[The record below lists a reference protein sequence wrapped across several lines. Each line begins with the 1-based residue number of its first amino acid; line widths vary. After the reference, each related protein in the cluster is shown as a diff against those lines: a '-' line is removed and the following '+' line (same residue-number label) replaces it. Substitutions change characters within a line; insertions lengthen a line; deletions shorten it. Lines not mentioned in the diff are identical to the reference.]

1 MDTTVI
7 DNAPMASAVI
17 NSAVKVSEVILVA
30 VDPSRNFHPA
40 LERVIVNASLRNK
53 KPRLHLFIAVDVNA
67 SKINPANDNIYPS
80 LASLN
85 KLVQSVEAQGLNCET
100 ELYWAE
106 QWQQGM
112 LDAAKRIKA
121 DLIVMTDHSNVSRN
135 IFLAD
140 SKWQL
145 LRQAKR
151 PVMLVRGGASGRRES
166 ILAAVNMQATDEQHK
181 ILNRRI
187 LAVGKQMAKQYKA
200 EFHVVN
206 AYQDSMRYPDRG
218 ELVREAGMD
227 TANVHVKKG
236 SPESVIAETAA
247 AIAADVVVIGTMAR
261 KGVMDSIRGHTSER
275 VLNNLQFQDVLTIN

>member
-1 MDTTVI
+1 M
-7 DNAPMASAVI
+7 
-17 NSAVKVSEVILVA
+17 KSEVILVA

-40 LERVIVNASLRNK
+40 LERVIVNASLRKK
-53 KPRLHLFIAVDVNA
+53 KPRLHLFIAVDANA
-67 SKINPANDNIYPS
+67 SKLNLGNENLYPS
-80 LASLN
+80 LAVLN
-85 KLVQSVEAQGLNCET
+85 TLVQSVEAQGLICDT

-106 QWQQGM
+106 HWQQGM

-135 IFLAD
+135 VFLAD
-140 SKWQL
+140 SKWML

-151 PVMLVRGGASGRRES
+151 PVMLVRSGASGRRES
-166 ILAAVNMQATDEQHK
+166 ILAAVNMQATDEDHK
-181 ILNRRI
+181 ILNSRI
-187 LAVGKQMAKQYKA
+187 LAAGRLMAQQYRA

-218 ELVREAGMD
+218 LLVRAAEVD

-236 SPESVIAETAA
+236 APESVIAETAA
-247 AIAADVVVIGTMAR
+247 ALGADVVVIGTMAR
-261 KGVMDSIRGHTSER
+261 QGVMDSIRGHTSER